1 MVFKIGILVFA
12 VWMLLRTWQQ
22 HARQKVTK
30 QWLVTWGVIWVAL
43 AVVALVPQTADGIA
57 SIVGVGRGADLFMYV
72 AILFLLYAEYRTLV
86 RTKKLHEQQTEL
98 VRRIA
103 IERAVLPE

>member
-1 MVFKIGILVFA
+1 MAFQIGIILFALLMLV
-12 VWMLLRTWQQ
+12 RTWQQ

-30 QWLVTWGVIWVAL
+30 QWLVLWAVVWAVIIIVAL
-43 AVVALVPQTADGIA
+43 APQTADVIA
-57 SIVGVGRGADLFMYV
+57 SIVGVGRGADLFVYI

-103 IERAVLPE
+103 IERAVSPE